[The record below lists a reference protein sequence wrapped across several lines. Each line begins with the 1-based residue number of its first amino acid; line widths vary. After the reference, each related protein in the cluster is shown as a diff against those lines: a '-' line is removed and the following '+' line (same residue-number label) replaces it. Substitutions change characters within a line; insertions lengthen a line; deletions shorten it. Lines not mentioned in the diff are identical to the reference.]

1 METYFT
7 LKLRLAVKRFKKQLF
22 CDKVKVKAAL
32 LCPSVPDVIRFDKI
46 KDGNKIQ
53 LLRDI

>member
-22 CDKVKVKAAL
+22 CDQVKVKAAL